1 MKFNKYFFNEEKNF
15 WVRCFLYY
23 FSILGF
29 IMYLGIFCQL
39 TGFWKDYTDVLT
51 PILEFEFQNK
61 FIQFFYSL
69 FSSLSMGISIFVFP
83 VFLWSLIK
91 KR

>member
-1 MKFNKYFFNEEKNF
+1 
-15 WVRCFLYY
+15 
-23 FSILGF
+23 
-29 IMYLGIFCQL
+29 L